1 VSAIESKITPR
12 TKAIIIVHIYGL
24 PVKMDEVLALAKKY
38 GLKVIEDAA
47 EMHGQNYKG
56 KKCGSFGDIS
66 IFSFYA
72 NKLVTTGEG
81 GMILCDNEDIA
92 NVCAK
97 LRNLSFLPEG
107 PRFVHHEL
115 GYNYRMTNIQ
125 AALGVAQL
133 EQIDTFIEKKRA
145 IAEYYNEHLAFLT
158 CYGFKLPVPYTDYAE
173 NIYWAYS
180 LVADDEIQKEE
191 CVKKLAKYKV
201 STRPF
206 FACMHQQPVFN
217 KMKLFL
223 EDSHPNAERLAS
235 NGFYIPSGIGLTEAG
250 LERVVSAFH
259 QIFRP

>member
-1 VSAIESKITPR
+1 MDVSAIESKITPK

-24 PVKMDEVLALAKKY
+24 PVKIDEVLALAEKY

-81 GMILCDNEDIA
+81 GMILCDDEDIA
-92 NVCAK
+92 NMCAK

-107 PRFVHHEL
+107 PRFVHYEF

-145 IAEYYNEHLAFLT
+145 IAEYLLT
-158 CYGFKLPVPYTDYAE
+158 TPCL
-173 NIYWAYS
+173 
-180 LVADDEIQKEE
+180 
-191 CVKKLAKYKV
+191 
-201 STRPF
+201 
-206 FACMHQQPVFN
+206 
-217 KMKLFL
+217 
-223 EDSHPNAERLAS
+223 SHPLRIQTAPSLYRLC
-235 NGFYIPSGIGLTEAG
+235 GKYLLGL
-250 LERVVSAFH
+250 
-259 QIFRP
+259 